1 MQLDKIIIAL
11 RERNAWEAM
20 DLGVKLMGMLWS
32 VILFPWLIIFS
43 IALSL
48 ALFVQY
54 LSHGYLALVLIWWI
68 KPIYESMLLYILSR
82 SVFGEYPS
90 TSEVYS
96 SAGSWLKT
104 GLRTWLFF
112 WRFSPS
118 RSFNMPVHLLE
129 GLKGAERSKRLA
141 SLHRVT
147 NLNSASVTI
156 VGLLFEVVLAG
167 TLLLSI
173 LYIYPDIARDYFGS
187 GTGSSSAQ
195 QAANELSWF
204 ILITVVYGLTLFI
217 LEPFYV
223 AAGFM
228 LYLNRRTQLEG
239 WDIELDFR
247 KLVQRIEQQ
256 NSGHNAMH
264 ERVIKSERHH
274 D

>member
-11 RERNAWEAM
+11 RERNSWEAM
-20 DLGVKLMGMLWS
+20 DLGVKLMGVLWP

-43 IALSL
+43 ITLSL
-48 ALFVQY
+48 AVFVQY
-54 LSHGYLALVLIWWI
+54 LSHSYLALVLMWWT

-82 SVFGEYPS
+82 SVFGEYPT
-90 TSEVYS
+90 TSDVYS

-129 GLKGAERSKRLA
+129 GLKGHGRSKRLL

-147 NLNSASVTI
+147 SLNSASVTI

-173 LYIYPDIARDYFGS
+173 FYIYPDVVGDYFRS
-187 GTGSSSAQ
+187 GTGNSLAQ
-195 QAANELSWF
+195 QAADEFSWF
-204 ILITVVYGLTLFI
+204 ILLTVVYGLTLFV

-264 ERVIKSERHH
+264 DSVIKSEGHG
-274 D
+274 

>member
-11 RERNAWEAM
+11 RERNSWEAM
-20 DLGVKLMGMLWS
+20 DLGVKLMRVLWP
-32 VILFPWLIIFS
+32 VILFPWLLVFS
-43 IALSL
+43 CVLSL
-48 ALFVQY
+48 ALFGQY
-54 LSHGYLALVLIWWI
+54 LGHGYFVLVLMWWI
-68 KPIYESMLLYILSR
+68 KPIYESMLLFILSR
-82 SVFGEYPS
+82 SVFGEYPT
-90 TSEVYS
+90 TSDVYS

-104 GLRTWLFF
+104 GLRTSLFF

-118 RSFNMPVHLLE
+118 RSFNMPVNLLE
-129 GLKGAERSKRLA
+129 GLRGHGRSKRLS

-147 NLNSASVTI
+147 SLNSASVTI
-156 VGLLFEVVLAG
+156 VGLLFEAVLAG
-167 TLLLSI
+167 TLILSI
-173 LYIYPDIARDYFGS
+173 FYIYPDVVGDYLRS
-187 GTGSSSAQ
+187 ATGNSSAQ
-195 QAANELSWF
+195 QAADELSWF
-204 ILITVVYGLTLFI
+204 TLITLVYGLTLFI

-256 NSGHNAMH
+256 NSGYNAMH
-264 ERVIKSERHH
+264 DRAVKSERHH